1 MMPVGM
7 RYQQRKLFA
16 VLIRQQLQDR
26 LRQGHPFRVGHGTSI
41 DQKRFVGAD
50 EEIDKI
56 CFKVRA
62 WTLAQ
67 DKRLR
72 FVTMNLKG
80 FLRSC
85 TAI

>member
-1 MMPVGM
+1 MEEMQTKDRQRDDPDALGV

-26 LRQGHPFRVGHGTSI
+26 FRQGHRFRVGHGTSI
-41 DQKRFVGAD
+41 EQKRFVGAG

-62 WTLAQ
+62 WTGA
-67 DKRLR
+67 
-72 FVTMNLKG
+72 G
-80 FLRSC
+80 
-85 TAI
+85 